1 MTEKIE
7 PREMLYGKYF
17 LFSRNKCF
25 ELMPVFCRS
34 LDPLILVAVEY
45 SIGRWKRLFAV
56 VSTNKKPHVVSAT
69 AVLLISRLPLLG
81 KYCF

>member
-1 MTEKIE
+1 MTEKIG

-17 LFSRNKCF
+17 LFSKNKCF

-45 SIGRWKRLFAV
+45 SIGRWLVAKNGYLR
-56 VSTNKKPHVVSAT
+56 
-69 AVLLISRLPLLG
+69 
-81 KYCF
+81 